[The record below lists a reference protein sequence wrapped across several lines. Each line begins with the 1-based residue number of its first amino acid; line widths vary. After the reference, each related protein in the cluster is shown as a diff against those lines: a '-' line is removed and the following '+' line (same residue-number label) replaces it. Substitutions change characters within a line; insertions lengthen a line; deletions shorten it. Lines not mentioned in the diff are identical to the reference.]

1 MGELK
6 ATPYRVIPSISD
18 HWISF
23 SPAVRVEITR
33 FWIQTMTSS
42 PLSIR
47 AVTWASSRLN
57 SAGCWHE
64 PRPSATKLWPRPRLF
79 SIATESISVNSS
91 QHLKKTAT
99 IELNIEKIHL
109 HVVTLFVFHIIL
121 VFSSILPSACNR
133 RRADLARDARTF
145 IRSEAI
151 EAVTIL

>member
-1 MGELK
+1 MGTKDDLEIEKYLEIWYEISK
-6 ATPYRVIPSISD
+6 LPSISD
-18 HWISF
+18 HWISI

-47 AVTWASSRLN
+47 AVTCASSRLN

-99 IELNIEKIHL
+99 IELNIEK
-109 HVVTLFVFHIIL
+109 F
-121 VFSSILPSACNR
+121 
-133 RRADLARDARTF
+133 TF
-145 IRSEAI
+145 ILLLFFFPI
-151 EAVTIL
+151 